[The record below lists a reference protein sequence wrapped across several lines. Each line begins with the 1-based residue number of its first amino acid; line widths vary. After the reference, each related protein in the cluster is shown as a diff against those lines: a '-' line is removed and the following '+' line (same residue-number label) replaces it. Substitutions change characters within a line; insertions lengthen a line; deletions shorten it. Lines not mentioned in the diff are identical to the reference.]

1 MKLYKGNML
10 EIADCEMSEIPE
22 VFGDLKWRQ
31 KTFVS
36 PSLLLNL
43 EAAITSDDTLEMSC
57 Q

>member
-31 KTFVS
+31 KTFGS